1 MRAFHAT
8 LLMTAVSGL
17 ALSAGLAQAA
27 DVRAADI
34 EADAAGQVEQ
44 VIVTAQKREQKTLDV
59 PIALTAYS
67 GAMLEKLGVQEF
79 DELGQFVPGFDVQNQ
94 SPNNPGFVMRGITS
108 DSGEATNEPRVSV
121 YQDGVSVS
129 KSRGSYTELFDLERV
144 EVAKGPQSTLYGRGA
159 LIGAVNIVQAKAR
172 QGQDWNAKVEAGDKG
187 YWMGEGMIN
196 MPLTDSLAVRLS
208 GRVKQ
213 RDGYVKNLLGGE
225 DFNSTDT
232 KAVRLA
238 INYAPGDRFKLDVI
252 YNYETDNP
260 SGTSFKSLTYLPTNP
275 TTGAVIGDLGRN
287 SGAALA
293 TVAGFENDQ
302 KLGLNR
308 RLWSLTG
315 LASYKLSDSL
325 TLSSTSAYRYFTGE
339 EVFDPD
345 GFSLPLFTFAEDAQ
359 GKSASQELRLNYDAG
374 GKVSAFGGVSYFWED
389 GSQRVPL
396 LINEKVAALFLT
408 GKLPIPNGLP
418 LPTIVA
424 VTPAGLPANHL
435 EESTNFG
442 KTKSYD
448 LFGDVTYH
456 ATDRLELAAGV
467 RYTYDDK
474 ESGYA
479 ASINGPSVLGGS
491 SAAAGARGLIL
502 QPTAG
507 DLAQYRGFTDS
518 GATYRLVARY
528 AATDTVNV
536 YGSVSTGRR
545 PKVLSAGS
553 PSAPNGPVNFR
564 EVPAEEVTSY
574 EVGAKG
580 ALFDK
585 HLTLEGAVYHYDYS
599 NFQTSIRNPSNPAQ
613 IISANAGEAKSTG
626 FEGQAAFQVTAD
638 ASVFATYGYSHA
650 RFGSGLFEG
659 NRFRLSPDHSL
670 SIGAS
675 LSKAALG
682 GRFTVVPTYTWQ
694 SEQFFDN
701 NNDIP
706 ALQTTTGAI
715 KDTVQNERQKAF
727 GLANLRASYQP
738 DGSRVKYEAFVTNLF
753 DQAYIKDAGNTGDAF
768 GIATFIAGE
777 PRFFGVSVSIKR

>member
-1 MRAFHAT
+1 MRAFHTT
-8 LLMTAVSGL
+8 LLMAAASSL
-17 ALSAGLAQAA
+17 ALTAGLAQADDA
-27 DVRAADI
+27 PP
-34 EADAAGQVEQ
+34 ADAANDAGQVEQ

-67 GAMLEKLGVQEF
+67 GAMLEKLGIQEF
-79 DELGQFVPGFDVQNQ
+79 EELGQFVPGFDVQNQ

-159 LIGAVNIVQAKAR
+159 LIGAVNIIQAKAR
-172 QGQDWNAKVEAGDKG
+172 LAEDWNAKVEGGNKG
-187 YWMGEGMIN
+187 YWLAEGMVN
-196 MPLTDSLAVRLS
+196 MPLTDDLAIRLS
-208 GRVKQ
+208 GRAKQ
-213 RDGYVKNLLGGE
+213 RDGYVKNLLDGE

-238 INYAPGDRFKLDVI
+238 IHYAPGDRFKLDVL
-252 YNYETDNP
+252 YNYETDKP
-260 SGTSFKSLTYLPTNP
+260 SGTSFKSLSYAPTNP

-325 TLSSTSAYRYFTGE
+325 TLNSTSAYRYFTGE
-339 EVFDPD
+339 EVFDAD
-345 GFSLPLFTFAEDAQ
+345 GFSLPLFTFAEDAE
-359 GKSASQELRLNYDAG
+359 GKSASQEFRLNYDAG
-374 GKVSAFGGVSYFWED
+374 GKISAFGGVSYFWED

-396 LINEKVAALFLT
+396 LINEKVAYLFLT
-408 GKLPIPNGLP
+408 GQLARPNGLP
-418 LPTIVA
+418 MTAINA
-424 VTPAGLPANHL
+424 SPALSVFPSNHI

-448 LFGDVTYH
+448 AFGDVTFH
-456 ATDRLELAAGV
+456 ATDKLELAAGV

-474 ESGYA
+474 ESGYGS
-479 ASINGPSVLGGS
+479 SINGASIVGGS
-491 SAAAGARGLIL
+491 SPTAGVRGLIV

-507 DLAQYRGFTDS
+507 GVAQYRGFTDS
-518 GATYRLVARY
+518 GTTYRLVARY
-528 AATDTVNV
+528 AATDNINL

-545 PKVLSAGS
+545 PKVVSAGS
-553 PSAPNGPVNFR
+553 PSTPNGAVNFR
-564 EVPAEEVTSY
+564 QIAAEEVTSY

-580 ALFDK
+580 ALLDNR
-585 HLTLEGAVYHYDYS
+585 LTLEGTVYRYDYS
-599 NFQTSIRNPSNPAQ
+599 NFQTSIRNPTNPTQ

-626 FEGQAAFQVTAD
+626 FEGQTTFQATSD

-650 RFGSGLFEG
+650 RFGAGLFTG
-659 NRFRLSPDHSL
+659 NRFRLSPDHSM

-675 LSKAALG
+675 LAKSALG
-682 GRFTVVPTYTWQ
+682 GRFTLVPTYTWQ
-694 SEQFFDN
+694 SAQFFDN
-701 NNDIP
+701 NNDIS
-706 ALQTTTGAI
+706 ALQTTTGTI
-715 KDTVQNERQKAF
+715 KDTVQDEKQKAF
-727 GLANLRASYQP
+727 GLANLRLAYQP
-738 DGSRVKYEAFVTNLF
+738 DGSNLKVEAFVSNLF
-753 DQAYIKDAGNTGDAF
+753 NQDYIKDAGNTGDAF
-768 GIATFIAGE
+768 GIATFIGGE
-777 PRFFGVSVSIKR
+777 PRFMGVSVSIRH

>member
-1 MRAFHAT
+1 MRAIHTT
-8 LLMTAVSGL
+8 LLMAAVSGL
-17 ALSAGLAQAA
+17 ALSAGLAHAA
-27 DVRAADI
+27 DVAEPAAESLD
-34 EADAAGQVEQ
+34 GQVEQ

-67 GAMLEKLGVQEF
+67 GAMLDRLGVQEF
-79 DELGQFVPGFDVQNQ
+79 EELGQFVPGFDVQNQ

-159 LIGAVNIVQAKAR
+159 LIGAVNIIQAKAR
-172 QGQDWNAKVEAGDKG
+172 QDQDWNAKLEAGNNG

-225 DFNSTDT
+225 DFSSTDT

-287 SGAALA
+287 SGAALS
-293 TVAGFENDQ
+293 TVAGFENGQD
-302 KLGLNR
+302 LGLNR

-325 TLSSTSAYRYFTGE
+325 TLNSISAYRYFTGE

-345 GFSLPLFTFAEDAQ
+345 GFSLPLFTFAEDAE
-359 GKSASQELRLNYDAG
+359 GKSASQEFRLNYDAG
-374 GKVSAFGGVSYFWED
+374 GRISAFGGVSYFWED

-396 LINEKVAALFLT
+396 LINEKIGALFLT
-408 GKLPIPNGLP
+408 GQLPIPNGLP
-418 LPTIVA
+418 LPTIIA
-424 VTPAGLPANHL
+424 VTPAVLPANHL

-442 KTKSYD
+442 KTRSYD

-456 ATDRLELAAGV
+456 ATDKLELAAGV

-491 SAAAGARGLIL
+491 SPTVGARGLIL

-507 DLAQYRGFTDS
+507 GRAQYRSFTDS

-528 AATDTVNV
+528 AATQTVNV

-545 PKVLSAGS
+545 PKVISAGA
-553 PSAPNGPVNFR
+553 PSVPNGAVNFR
-564 EVPAEEVTSY
+564 EVAAEEVTSY

-580 ALFDK
+580 ALLDSR
-585 HLTLEGAVYHYDYS
+585 LTLEGAVYRYDYS
-599 NFQTSIRNPSNPAQ
+599 NFQTSIRNPSNPVQ

-626 FEGQAAFQVTAD
+626 FEGQATLQATPD
-638 ASVFATYGYSHA
+638 ATFFATYGYSHA

-670 SIGAS
+670 SVGAS
-675 LSKAALG
+675 LSQAVLG
-682 GRFTVVPTYTWQ
+682 GRFTLTPTYTWQ
-694 SEQFFDN
+694 SAQFFDN

-706 ALQTTTGAI
+706 ALQTTTGVI

-738 DGSRVKYEAFVTNLF
+738 DGGTVKYEAFVTNLF
-753 DQAYIKDAGNTGDAF
+753 DQDYIKDAGNTGDAF

-777 PRFFGVSVSIKR
+777 PRFFGVSVSVRR